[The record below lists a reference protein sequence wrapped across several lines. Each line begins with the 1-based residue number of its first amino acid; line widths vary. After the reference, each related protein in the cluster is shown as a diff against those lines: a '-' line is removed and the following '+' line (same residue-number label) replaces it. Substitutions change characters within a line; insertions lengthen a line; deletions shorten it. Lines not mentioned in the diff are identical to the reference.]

1 MSPQTG
7 KGGARRPSRLSEG
20 TNPRA
25 LDYELHY
32 PGKRPESEIL
42 SGPRLAATLQL
53 HLPGRTA
60 SDWHN
65 RIYLG
70 DNLGILRALYDEPEV
85 RGRVG
90 LVYIDPPF
98 ATGSTFTSRDAE
110 SAYDDHV

>member
-1 MSPQTG
+1 MSRQTG

-20 TNPRA
+20 SSGRA

-32 PGKRPESEIL
+32 VGKRPEAEIL
-42 SGPRLAATLQL
+42 SGPRTASSLQL
-53 HLPGRTA
+53 RLPGRTE
-60 SDWHN
+60 SDWLN

-70 DNLGILRALYDEPEV
+70 DNLRILRSLHDDPDV

-98 ATGSTFTSRDAE
+98 ATGSTFAS
-110 SAYDDHV
+110 